1 MCRHIGRFPPNGN
14 GCVYA
19 LAEFRWLGQ
28 SQPSCFGGYV
38 FSDFKH
44 SCIYRYDFF
53 YMRARFLYTSSSRRY
68 FTIHIYTAGTFAYI
82 ILTRERRGSKT
93 APIVPLR
100 NTSSVSISHVTATSW
115 DSKAQSV
122 PNSQIAAALE
132 DDEVAITTTGG
143 SKVVNSDAKN
153 IRST

>member
-1 MCRHIGRFPPNGN
+1 
-14 GCVYA
+14 
-19 LAEFRWLGQ
+19 
-28 SQPSCFGGYV
+28 
-38 FSDFKH
+38 
-44 SCIYRYDFF
+44 
-53 YMRARFLYTSSSRRY
+53 MRARFLYTSSSRRY